1 MTDEDYTGLTV
12 RGGGEV
18 RGAPSSD
25 LKIYKK
31 NFCEAK
37 TGCDRFLTLATRKL
51 NYSGQAQTNATKK

>member
-37 TGCDRFLTLATRKL
+37 TRYDRFLTLGKPTL
-51 NYSGQAQTNATKK
+51 SHSNQAQTRSVKK